1 MKWYGIGDDF
11 GNSGISTAV
20 SNGNQ
25 APVVRSIPTAI
36 KELIDIGQ
44 LENLGQDLNSINSI
58 RLHNEDISYI
68 LGDFAQSQYKDA
80 WNGRGD
86 ILRYASKYH
95 LVGLLSN
102 VASII
107 PDREFGIYVVTG
119 LPATT
124 FMKKPELRG
133 DIKKSLDGTYVF
145 TADMGKTWRT
155 MHVEVVNVIMEGAG
169 ALLYYG
175 NKSSNKDEIHAIVDT
190 GGRTLDLY
198 AAQNQRPLQD
208 YCKGTPI
215 GVETA
220 ADLIKSLCEQKYD
233 LEVSDYDAQR
243 ILRAFSTGDSSQYPT
258 LKSYGQEVPWI
269 RQQATAQEAVTTTA
283 ERIVSFVASTW
294 NENERGS
301 VGSRFSTVLNIGG
314 GAFYFNQA
322 LKRRIPHLS
331 RPSDPVHANALG
343 YSTLAARLGEQKQ
356 QQRSA

>member
-11 GNSGISTAV
+11 GNSEISSAI

-25 APVVRSIPTAI
+25 GPIVRSIPTAI
-36 KELIDIGQ
+36 KELIDIRQ
-44 LENLGQDLNSINSI
+44 LESIGQDLNSINSI
-58 RLHNEDISYI
+58 RLHNEDISYL

-95 LVGLLSN
+95 LIGLLSN
-102 VASII
+102 AAAVI
-107 PDREFGIYVVTG
+107 PDREFGLYVVTG

-124 FMKKPELRG
+124 YIKKPELRG
-133 DIKKSLDGTYVF
+133 DIKKALDGTYVF

-155 MHVEVVNVIMEGAG
+155 VTIEVVNVIMEGAG

-175 NKSSNKDEIHAIVDT
+175 AKTSNKDEIHAVIDI
-190 GGRTLDLY
+190 GGRTTDLY
-198 AAQNQRPLQD
+198 VAQNQRPVQD
-208 YCKGTPI
+208 SCKGTPI

-220 ADLIKSLCEQKYD
+220 ADIIKSLCEQKHD
-233 LEVSDYDAQR
+233 LEVSDYDAHR
-243 ILRAFSTGDSSQYPT
+243 ILRAYSSGGSVQYPT
-258 LKSYGQEVPWI
+258 LTSYSREVPWI
-269 RQQATAQEAVTTTA
+269 AQQTMAQDAVSTTA

-301 VGSRFSTVLNIGG
+301 VGSRYSTVLNVGG
-314 GAFYFNQA
+314 GTFYFNQA

-343 YSTLAARLGEQKQ
+343 YSTLASRLGEQKQ
-356 QQRSA
+356 RSA

>member
-11 GNSGISTAV
+11 GNSEISTAI
-20 SNGNQ
+20 SNGSQ
-25 APVVRSIPTAI
+25 TPFVRSITTAI

-44 LENLGQDLNSINSI
+44 LENLGQDLSTINSI
-58 RLHNEDISYI
+58 RLHNEDISYV

-95 LVGLLSN
+95 LIGLLSN
-102 VASII
+102 AAAMIQ
-107 PDREFGIYVVTG
+107 DREFGLYIVTG

-124 FMKKPELRG
+124 YIKKPELRG
-133 DIKKSLDGTYVF
+133 DIKKALDGTYVF
-145 TADMGKTWRT
+145 TPDLGKTWRT
-155 MHVEVVNVIMEGAG
+155 ATVEVVNVIMEGAG

-175 NKSSNKDEIHAIVDT
+175 AKSSNKDEMHAVIDI
-190 GGRTLDLY
+190 GGRTTDLY
-198 AAQNQRPLQD
+198 VAQGQRPQQD
-208 YCKGTPI
+208 FCKGTPI

-220 ADLIKSLCEQKYD
+220 AEIVKSLCEQKHN

-243 ILRAFSTGDSSQYPT
+243 ILRAYSTGGSSQYPT
-258 LKSYGQEVPWI
+258 LTSYGQEVPWI
-269 RQQATAQEAVTTTA
+269 AQQTMAQEAVTTTA
-283 ERIVSFVASTW
+283 GRIVSFVSSSW

-301 VGSRFSTVLNIGG
+301 VGSRFKTVLNIGG
-314 GAFYFNQA
+314 GTFYFNQA

-356 QQRSA
+356 RTA

>member
-11 GNSGISTAV
+11 GNSEISTAV
-20 SNGNQ
+20 SNGGQ
-25 APVVRSIPTAI
+25 APIVRSIPTAI

-44 LENLGQDLNSINSI
+44 LESLGQDLNSINSI
-58 RLHNEDISYI
+58 RLHNDDISYI
-68 LGDFAQSQYKDA
+68 LGDFAQSQYKDS

-102 VASII
+102 AAAII
-107 PDREFGIYVVTG
+107 PDRDFGIYVVTG

-124 FMKKPELRG
+124 YIKNAGLRG
-133 DIKKSLDGTYVF
+133 DIKTALDGTYVF
-145 TADMGKTWRT
+145 TTDMGKTWRT
-155 MHVEVVNVIMEGAG
+155 VTVEVINVIMEGAG

-175 NKSSNKDEIHAIVDT
+175 AKSSNKDEMHAVIDI
-190 GGRTLDLY
+190 GGRTTDLY
-198 AAQNQRPLQD
+198 VAQNQRPLQD
-208 YCKGTPI
+208 FCKGTPV

-220 ADLIKSLCEQKYD
+220 ADIIKSLCEQKHN

-243 ILRAFSTGDSSQYPT
+243 ILRAFSTGGSSQYPT
-258 LKSYGQEVPWI
+258 LTSYGQQVPWI
-269 RQQATAQEAVTTTA
+269 AQQAMAQEAVTTTSG
-283 ERIVSFVASTW
+283 RIVSFVSSSW

-314 GAFYFNQA
+314 GTFYFNTA
-322 LKRRIPHLS
+322 LKHRIPHLS

-343 YSTLAARLGEQKQ
+343 YSTLATRLGEQKQ
-356 QQRSA
+356 RSA

>member
-20 SNGNQ
+20 SNGSQ
-25 APVVRSIPTAI
+25 TPIVQTIPTAI
-36 KELIDIGQ
+36 KELIDIDQ
-44 LENLGQDLNSINSI
+44 LESLGQDLNSINSI

-68 LGDFAQSQYKDA
+68 LGDFAQSQYKDS

-102 VASII
+102 AASVI

-124 FMKKPELRG
+124 FIKKPELRG
-133 DIKKSLDGTYVF
+133 DIKKALDGTYVF
-145 TADMGKTWRT
+145 TIDMGKTWRT
-155 MHVEVVNVIMEGAG
+155 AVVEVVNVIMEGAG

-175 NKSSNKDEIHAIVDT
+175 AKSSNKDEMHAVIDI
-190 GGRTLDLY
+190 GGRTTDLFV
-198 AAQNQRPLQD
+198 AQNQRPQQE
-208 YCKGTPI
+208 YCQGKPI

-220 ADLIKSLCEQKYD
+220 ADIIKSLCEQKHD

-243 ILRAFSTGDSSQYPT
+243 ILRAFSTGGTEYPT
-258 LKSYGQEVPWI
+258 LTSYGKQVPWI
-269 RQQATAQEAVTTTA
+269 TQQAIAQEAVTTTA
-283 ERIVSFVASTW
+283 GRIVSFVASAW

-301 VGSRFSTVLNIGG
+301 VGSRFSTILNIGG
-314 GAFYFNQA
+314 GTFYFNNA
-322 LKRRIPHLS
+322 LKQRIPHLS

-343 YSTLAARLGEQKQ
+343 YCTLASRLGEQKQ
-356 QQRSA
+356 RSA